1 MYGTTDYKSQAWGK
15 SGKGDNRATEE
26 DTDYMEPS
34 PLHGTARKWAQSYS
48 LARVAKTYYP
58 RTCSFQVR
66 VKKFLLILQQIFM
79 AFLLYAGTVLG
90 GVNKTNAIP
99 VI

>member
-1 MYGTTDYKSQAWGK
+1 MGPVIFTGESCKDLLPKNIQF
-15 SGKGDNRATEE
+15 SGK
-26 DTDYMEPS
+26 
-34 PLHGTARKWAQSYS
+34 
-48 LARVAKTYYP
+48 
-58 RTCSFQVR
+58 

-99 VI
+99 VT